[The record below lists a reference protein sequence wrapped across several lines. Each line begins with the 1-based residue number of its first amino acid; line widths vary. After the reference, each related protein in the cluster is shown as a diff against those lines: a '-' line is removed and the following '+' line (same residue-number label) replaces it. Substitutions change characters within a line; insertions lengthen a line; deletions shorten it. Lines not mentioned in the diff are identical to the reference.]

1 MQPITPLIPYALPN
15 LAALLKAASDE
26 LRLGVLQVLATDSY
40 GVLELAQ
47 VFDMKQSGISH
58 HLKVLAIAGLVSTRR
73 EGNSIFYRRAPVS
86 SQDPLAAAKNAIF
99 NQIDALPLAVPTQQ
113 TLAAIWQE
121 RTHTSHQFFLENAH
135 KFKAQQ
141 DLIASF
147 DTYGA
152 QVAELLALTQTPSQ
166 HTALEIGPGEGE
178 FLPQLAT
185 RFKKVYALDTSPA
198 MLAKAQKNACKF
210 NNINFELGNPRLL
223 KATQD
228 IDCAVINMVLHHTP
242 SPAQVITDVSHTLKT
257 GGVLIITELC
267 SHQQIWARDACGD
280 IWLGFEPDDL
290 HSWAKAANL
299 NLGQSTYFALR
310 NGFQIQIQQ
319 FFKA

>member
-1 MQPITPLIPYALPN
+1 
-15 LAALLKAASDE
+15 
-26 LRLGVLQVLATDSY
+26 
-40 GVLELAQ
+40 
-47 VFDMKQSGISH
+47 
-58 HLKVLAIAGLVSTRR
+58 
-73 EGNSIFYRRAPVS
+73 
-86 SQDPLAAAKNAIF
+86 
-99 NQIDALPLAVPTQQ
+99 
-113 TLAAIWQE
+113 
-121 RTHTSHQFFLENAH
+121 
-135 KFKAQQ
+135 
-141 DLIASF
+141 
-147 DTYGA
+147 
-152 QVAELLALTQTPSQ
+152 
-166 HTALEIGPGEGE
+166 
-178 FLPQLAT
+178 
-185 RFKKVYALDTSPA
+185 

-210 NNINFELGNPRLL
+210 NNINFELGNTRLL

-290 HSWAKAANL
+290 QSWAKAGNL